1 MTDKEIGKIA
11 REIAERGFT
20 AKIKKNKNGI
30 VIQEEMVRTV
40 RKDNVSS
47 NQKL

>member
-1 MTDKEIGKIA
+1 MTDREIGKTS
-11 REIAERGFT
+11 REIAERGNT
-20 AKIKKNKNGI
+20 AEVKQNKDGI
-30 VIQEEMVRTV
+30 VVLEVEKKIV